1 MTTLKP
7 QVAIAGAGL
16 AGMSLALDLARA
28 GHPVVLLE
36 RRRRAGGA
44 VQTLDDARADNSVH
58 LFLSAF
64 TRCLSRLE
72 WLGSRQELRELEPSC
87 RVAWQDKLLVLP
99 LGASRPRALLDLA
112 RLGRPGWKLV
122 AGLWRLLEC
131 QVGEG
136 ECAAVLS
143 TRAGLRPGSLVETFW
158 REWALSVFNA
168 PLDELDAVLALRT
181 LRSVLEDPRHHRP
194 LVAAQ
199 SLEALWILP
208 FERALERAGARLLT
222 GCALRAVE
230 RRGGRVTAF
239 LADGLRIEA
248 RHFIWAGSPDGM
260 KELDGLSD
268 LTPPLPA
275 RRLGRHIVNLLLPV
289 EGDLDTGGLRGWFGA
304 PFQWVFPAGPGRAAL
319 VGSGWTDQDL
329 ERREGALAQVPELLE
344 RHGVRLAGPPRWIVQ
359 RHATHLQTPAF
370 EAARP
375 GPGTQAENLSLC
387 GAWLRTGLPLSMES
401 ALAGAEMTLGNL
413 QFE

>member
-1 MTTLKP
+1 MKP

-16 AGMSLALDLARA
+16 AGLGLALDLARA
-28 GHPVVLLE
+28 GRSVVLLE

-44 VQTLDDARADNSVH
+44 VQTLDGTSADNSVH
-58 LFLSAF
+58 LFLGAF
-64 TRCLSRLE
+64 TRCLARLE
-72 WLGSRQELRELEPSC
+72 QLGFRHELRELGTRC
-87 RVAWQDKLLVLP
+87 RVEWQGRLLTLP
-99 LGASRPRALLDLA
+99 LGAPRPQTLLALA
-112 RLGRPGWKLV
+112 RLGRPGWRLA

-131 QVGEG
+131 RADQG
-136 ECAAVLS
+136 ECAAALS
-143 TRAGLRPGSLVETFW
+143 TRAGLRPGSLVEAFW
-158 REWALSVFNA
+158 REWVLSVFNA
-168 PLDELDAVLALRT
+168 PVEELDAVLALRT
-181 LRSVLEDPRHHRP
+181 LRALQADPRRHRP
-194 LVAAQ
+194 LVAEH
-199 SLEALWILP
+199 SLAALWILP
-208 FERALERAGARLLT
+208 FERALEHAGARLLT

-248 RHFIWAGSPDGM
+248 RQFIWAGSPDGM

-289 EGDLDTGGLRGWFGA
+289 EGALETGSLRGWFGA